1 MLVIKNAQAFTP
13 DNAGVVDI
21 LIAGSQI
28 VFIGTNLAIPESLV
42 TATIDA
48 KGLYAVPGF
57 IDGHVHTIGGGGEGG
72 FATRTP
78 ELQAGTAFTYG
89 VTTVIGVLGTDGIA
103 RSMET
108 LVAKTYGLRAEGLS
122 AYCLSGSYRV
132 PLTTLTGEL
141 VRDIMFIEPV
151 LGAGEIAIGDH
162 RSSWPA
168 DDELTRIIADARLG
182 GILSG
187 KAGIVNIHL
196 GDDTRGFMQLERIFA
211 NVSIPRQQVLP
222 THCNRSP
229 EVFKQALAWSR
240 GGGCIDFTATETNDQ
255 LSAAEALTEYFKTL
269 HTEASHRDKPG
280 SVPGRVTITSDAQGS
295 LPRFNEQGECIGLD
309 VGTNRALLKAVQKAV
324 LDYDLSLDFVLK
336 AVTSTPAM
344 LYKLN
349 RKGRLKEGMD
359 ADIVLLDDKL
369 NVVTV
374 IANGTIVVENGVLIK
389 KGTFE

>member
-1 MLVIKNAQAFTP
+1 MLVIKNAHAFTP
-13 DNAGVVDI
+13 DDAGTVDI
-21 LIAGSQI
+21 FVAGCQIA
-28 VFIGTNLAIPESLV
+28 FIGANLAIPDRLV

-78 ELQAGTAFTYG
+78 ELKAGTALACG

-103 RSMET
+103 RSMEA
-108 LVAKTYGLRAEGLS
+108 LIAKTYGLRAEGLS

-162 RSSWPA
+162 RSSWPS
-168 DDELTRIIADARLG
+168 DEELTRVITDARLG

-196 GDDTRGFMQLERIFA
+196 GDDNRGFKQLERIFS
-211 NVSIPRQQVLP
+211 NMSVPLQQVLP
-222 THCNRSP
+222 THCNRTP
-229 EVFKQALAWSR
+229 NVFKQALAWSKA
-240 GGGCIDFTATETNDQ
+240 GGYIDLTATETNDQ
-255 LSAAEALTEYFKTL
+255 LSAAAALSEYFNTV
-269 HTEASHRDKPG
+269 HTKASLCDKSDTARG
-280 SVPGRVTITSDAQGS
+280 GVTITSDAQGS
-295 LPRFNEQGECIGLD
+295 LPRFNEQGECIGLG
-309 VGTNRALLKAVQKAV
+309 VGTNRALLQAVQHAV
-324 LDYDLSLDFVLK
+324 SDYGLPLDFVLK

-344 LYKLN
+344 LYKLH
-349 RKGRLKEGMD
+349 RKGKLKEGLD

-369 NVVTV
+369 NIVTV
-374 IANGTIVVENGVLIK
+374 IANGTIVVENGTLLK
-389 KGTFE
+389 KGIFE